1 MYELNKVYIEAAAR
15 FYSWN
20 VDQNVSKT
28 TAFSLKKAYLQGVKE
43 KRAADD
49 SGDVRLLPVKKRGRQ
64 VLLEESLE
72 AKVQHYLM
80 RVRQG
85 GGVVSA
91 WTVTAAARGILL
103 SCNQSRLAELGGH
116 VEITRHWA

>member
-1 MYELNKVYIEAAAR
+1 M
-15 FYSWN
+15 
-20 VDQNVSKT
+20 
-28 TAFSLKKAYLQGVKE
+28 KK

-64 VLLEESLE
+64 ILLKESLD

-85 GGVVSA
+85 GGVVSTR
-91 WTVTAAARGILL
+91 TVMAAARGILL
-103 SCNQSRLAELGGH
+103 SCNQSRLAEFGGD
-116 VEITRHWA
+116 VEIT